1 MRIAKIICAGLLACV
16 SLLGCGPTITKN
28 ADPVEVKIKV
38 TSNGKPV
45 DKVTLTLQPMTHGA
59 VQSDSPVVKGECK
72 AMVVPGTYTYYV
84 ASGANDSAVQ
94 KIPEAFRR
102 GDMERKLEITQA
114 GNFEVQLN

>member
-1 MRIAKIICAGLLACV
+1 MCNAKIRCLGTLL
-16 SLLGCGPTITKN
+16 SIFLLGCGPTITKN

-84 ASGANDSAVQ
+84 ANGATESAVQ

-114 GNFEVQLN
+114 GSFELQLN